1 VTAPTLDEGPSRRN
15 ADDREPTFEGLSLF
29 DALDVGGVFGMTHSF
44 ALLEQLDDDRVD
56 PPSDLADRGELALVS

>member
-1 VTAPTLDEGPSRRN
+1 VTTPALDPCPSRRH

-29 DALDVGGVFGMTHSF
+29 ATLDVGGVFGMTHSLD
-44 ALLEQLDDDRVD
+44 LLEQLDDDRVD